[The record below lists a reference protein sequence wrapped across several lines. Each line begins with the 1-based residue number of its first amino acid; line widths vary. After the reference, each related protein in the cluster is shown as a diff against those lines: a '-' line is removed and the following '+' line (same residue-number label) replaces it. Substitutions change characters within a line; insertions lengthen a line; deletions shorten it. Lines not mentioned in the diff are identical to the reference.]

1 MGTGLVTTSKISKGV
16 NMLKLARFFLSVG
29 FVFLVAYLTITM
41 PVLAGGFVLLGLG
54 WHMICKA
61 LGR

>member
-16 NMLKLARFFLSVG
+16 NMLKLARFFFSVG
-29 FVFLVAYLTITM
+29 FVAFAVWLALTM
-41 PVLAGGFVLLGLG
+41 PWLVLGCILLGLAIDCL
-54 WHMICKA
+54 HRH